1 MFNRKK
7 LNDGFLKLF
16 GLRQTYHS
24 TKDEK
29 LNSLLDAPID
39 PKILNNIT
47 ILIDEISQ
55 WFHNPADT
63 VRLRSI
69 HDI

>member
-1 MFNRKK
+1 MAMFNRKQ

-47 ILIDEISQ
+47 II
-55 WFHNPADT
+55 N
-63 VRLRSI
+63 
-69 HDI
+69 